1 MADLHTPRTLRGCND
16 RRQCSRKVS
25 TLARKAST
33 KPHLPTLE
41 LVQANRLPIFGELHS
56 HCGRP
61 DALQSA
67 VCSAAT
73 TKFSSPCTRQCSASA
88 ANCLAPTASLARVL
102 FICVHM
108 GAPEYGAL
116 SAGQQRMK
124 QAFCPAHTDNT
135 LASTPSTCF
144 DLLCARCNAL
154 QHPAIAL
161 YSLPATA
168 QQPHSRSIMDNLGWQ
183 LSCFLK
189 EERERASAHAHM
201 SLRRGLSSAVPEH
214 FHQILPFL
222 FRPSITHSGDGIPP
236 ALKLNATKPISML
249 CDVQIRQLAR
259 SRA

>member
-41 LVQANRLPIFGELHS
+41 LVQANRMPIFGELHS

-124 QAFCPAHTDNT
+124 QAFWHLPCSHRQHACIDAKHMFRF
-135 LASTPSTCF
+135 A
-144 DLLCARCNAL
+144 LCAL
-154 QHPAIAL
+154 QRPAAPRD
-161 YSLPATA
+161 SL
-168 QQPHSRSIMDNLGWQ
+168 
-183 LSCFLK
+183 
-189 EERERASAHAHM
+189 
-201 SLRRGLSSAVPEH
+201 V
-214 FHQILPFL
+214 
-222 FRPSITHSGDGIPP
+222 
-236 ALKLNATKPISML
+236 
-249 CDVQIRQLAR
+249 
-259 SRA
+259 